1 MEDIQ
6 NQQITGRIYK
16 IISGLTDDVY
26 VGSTVLPLHQRFSTH
41 VNNYKLFNEGKY
53 GNSKSFEI
61 IKHGDASIELIHEG
75 LFDDRDCLHRL
86 EGEYI
91 QTVPNCV
98 NKQVAG
104 RTRKEYREDNLTN
117 LKEYKKDYYETNKD
131 MILQKGREYRKKVYE
146 QDIEESRRKAR
157 EKYYRY
163 KEITSQ
169 NIKNKRQENPEEF
182 HAKDKIRREKYR
194 EKHIEH
200 AKTKVLCDVCGIEH
214 RRDALSNHLKTKGHQ
229 RRLAELNEN
238 GLTV

>member
-1 MEDIQ
+1 MCIRD
-6 NQQITGRIYK
+6 R
-16 IISGLTDDVY
+16 
-26 VGSTVLPLHQRFSTH
+26 
-41 VNNYKLFNEGKY
+41 
-53 GNSKSFEI
+53 
-61 IKHGDASIELIHEG
+61 

-182 HAKDKIRREKYR
+182 HAKDKIVERSIEKS
-194 EKHIEH
+194 
-200 AKTKVLCDVCGIEH
+200 T
-214 RRDALSNHLKTKGHQ
+214 
-229 RRLAELNEN
+229 
-238 GLTV
+238 

>member
-117 LKEYKKDYYETNKD
+117 LKEYYKDYYDTNKD

-163 KEITSQ
+163 KEATSQ
-169 NIKNKRQENPEEF
+169 SRKLKRQDNPEEIR
-182 HAKDKIRREKYR
+182 AKDKIHRDKYR
-194 EKHIEH
+194 EKHIEQ
-200 AKTKVLCDVCGIEH
+200 AKTKVLCDLCGTEH
-214 RRDALSNHLKTKGHQ
+214 RRDCLSKHIKTKGHQ

-238 GLTV
+238 GSTI